1 MVLAGANPGAIDS
14 PVHTVRVDAIAVDA
28 RGIAVDKLTAKD
40 LELREDGNLVPIEGV
55 EFVRNAPRLVAIYL
69 DEYHISPGPGVERAR
84 EVIAQFVERELGPR
98 DLLVVMK
105 PLDSLFA
112 IRLTSDRD
120 AAQKV
125 IATLEGRRDDLT
137 PREGYER
144 TSMVGSPQRI
154 QTLRTQIAISALNAL
169 AVQLGTINNLRKTLI
184 VVSERLDHAPRGR
197 GQERLATV
205 EGLVRSANR
214 AHVSVYPIDPRS
226 PAPEEDELDPVL
238 AQVARDTAGRTI
250 GRAAG
255 VEELS
260 AAIRAITAESSA
272 YYMLTYRSAHEE
284 NGTFHPIAVR
294 AKRAGVQLR
303 ARAGYWAP
311 SADDR
316 LRAEVVA
323 RANTPPVVVPLE
335 PARRSSP
342 LIRPWFG
349 LSMGEDDRMKVT
361 FVWEP
366 TSAVPGSRAG
376 TTAARLDLTVLGA
389 GDAVV
394 FKGPVLPAGPEAGL
408 SDGPSRAV
416 FETAPGRLRLRMN
429 IQDGD
434 RRDVD
439 TDVRDLIIRD
449 LRGRVAIGTP
459 EVLRARNAREFRA
472 LGADPDATPVS
483 SRIFSRTE
491 RLLIRFPAYA
501 PDGEPTVSAR
511 LLNRMGQAMRT
522 LDISAGVGG
531 DHEIDLLLSGLA
543 SGEYQLELDASSSA
557 GSVTERIDF
566 RVTS

>member
-1 MVLAGANPGAIDS
+1 
-14 PVHTVRVDAIAVDA
+14 
-28 RGIAVDKLTAKD
+28 
-40 LELREDGNLVPIEGV
+40 
-55 EFVRNAPRLVAIYL
+55 
-69 DEYHISPGPGVERAR
+69 
-84 EVIAQFVERELGPR
+84 
-98 DLLVVMK
+98 
-105 PLDSLFA
+105 
-112 IRLTSDRD
+112 
-120 AAQKV
+120 
-125 IATLEGRRDDLT
+125 
-137 PREGYER
+137 
-144 TSMVGSPQRI
+144 
-154 QTLRTQIAISALNAL
+154 
-169 AVQLGTINNLRKTLI
+169 
-184 VVSERLDHAPRGR
+184 
-197 GQERLATV
+197 
-205 EGLVRSANR
+205 
-214 AHVSVYPIDPRS
+214 
-226 PAPEEDELDPVL
+226 
-238 AQVARDTAGRTI
+238 
-250 GRAAG
+250 
-255 VEELS
+255 
-260 AAIRAITAESSA
+260 
-272 YYMLTYRSAHEE
+272 MLTYRSAHEE

-389 GDAVV
+389 DDAVV

-408 SDGPSRAV
+408 SDGPSRVV

-522 LDISAGVGG
+522 LDVSAGVGG
-531 DHEIDLLLSGLA
+531 DHEIDLQLSGLA

>member
-1 MVLAGANPGAIDS
+1 
-14 PVHTVRVDAIAVDA
+14 
-28 RGIAVDKLTAKD
+28 
-40 LELREDGNLVPIEGV
+40 V

-69 DEYHISPGPGVERAR
+69 DEYHISSGPGVERAR

-98 DLLVVMK
+98 DQLVVMK
-105 PLDSLFA
+105 PLDSLLA
-112 IRLTSDRD
+112 IRFTSDRD

-125 IATLEGRRDDLT
+125 IASLEGRRDDLT

-144 TSMVGSPQRI
+144 ASMVGSPQRI
-154 QTLRTQIAISALNAL
+154 QTLRTQIAVSALNAL
-169 AVQLGTINNLRKTLI
+169 AVQLGTINNLRKTLL

-214 AHVSVYPIDPRS
+214 AHVSIYPIDPRVPS
-226 PAPEEDELDPVL
+226 AEEEDQPDPVL
-238 AQVARDTAGRTI
+238 TQVARDTAGRTI

-255 VEELS
+255 VDELS
-260 AAIRAITAESSA
+260 AAMRAIAAESSG

-284 NGTFHPIAVR
+284 NGTFHPITVR
-294 AKRAGVQLR
+294 AKRTGVQLR
-303 ARAGYWAP
+303 ARGGYWAP

-366 TSAVPGSRAG
+366 TAMQPGSRVA
-376 TTAARLDLTVLGA
+376 TTAARLDLTVLGD

-394 FKGPVLPAGPEAGL
+394 FQGPVVPAGPAAAL

-416 FETAPGRLRLRMN
+416 FETVPGRLRLRMN

-434 RRDVD
+434 RRAVD
-439 TDVRDLIIRD
+439 TDVRDLIVRD
-449 LRGRVAIGTP
+449 LRGKVAIGTP
-459 EVLRARNAREFRA
+459 EVMRARNAREFRA

-501 PDGEPTVSAR
+501 PDGEPAVSAR
-511 LLNRMGQAMRT
+511 LLNRIGQTMRT
-522 LDISAGVGG
+522 LEINAGVGG
-531 DHEIDLLLSGLA
+531 DHEIDLQLSGLA
-543 SGEYQLELDASSSA
+543 SGEYQLELNAKSPA
-557 GSVTERIDF
+557 GSDTERIDF

>member
-1 MVLAGANPGAIDS
+1 MVLAVADPGAIDL

-28 RGIAVDKLTAKD
+28 RGTAIETLTPKD
-40 LELREDGNLVPIEGV
+40 LELREDGNLTPIEGV

-69 DEYHISPGPGVERAR
+69 DEYHISSGPGVERAR
-84 EVIAQFVERELGPR
+84 ETIAQFVERQLGPR
-98 DLLVVMK
+98 DQLVVMK
-105 PLDSLFA
+105 PLDSLLA
-112 IRLTSDRD
+112 IRLTNDRD

-154 QTLRTQIAISALNAL
+154 QALRTQIAVSALNAL

-214 AHVSVYPIDPRS
+214 AHVSIYPIDPRPPS
-226 PAPEEDELDPVL
+226 AETDEPDPVL
-238 AQVARDTAGRTI
+238 TQVARDTAGRTI
-250 GRAAG
+250 GRTAG
-255 VEELS
+255 VDELS
-260 AAIRAITAESSA
+260 AAIRAVAAESSG
-272 YYMLTYRSAHEE
+272 YYMLTYRNAHEE
-284 NGTFHPIAVR
+284 NGTFHPIVVR

-366 TSAVPGSRAG
+366 TSAVSGGRAG
-376 TTAARLDLTVLGA
+376 TTAARLDLTVLGD

-394 FKGPVLPAGPEAGL
+394 FKGPVLPAGPDAL
-408 SDGPSRAV
+408 TDGPSRAV

-439 TDVRDLIIRD
+439 TDVRDLIVRD
-449 LRGRVAIGTP
+449 LRGKVAIGTP
-459 EVLRARNAREFRA
+459 EVMRARNAREFRI
-472 LGADPDATPVS
+472 LGANPDATPVS
-483 SRIFSRTE
+483 SRVFSRTE

-511 LLNRMGQAMRT
+511 LLNRMGQTMRT
-522 LDISAGVGG
+522 LDVNAGSGG
-531 DHEIDLLLSGLA
+531 DHEVDLMLSGLA
-543 SGEYQLELDASSSA
+543 SGEYQLQLDAQSPA
-557 GSVTERIDF
+557 GTDTERIDF